1 MSDQQDPFPPEIPIT
16 ITDCTAAFAGLSQY
30 LDGALGRPQQDSM
43 KAHIDSCPPCLDAF
57 QFQTGFRSMLQ
68 NGLRNDPPD
77 GLRDR
82 VFGQI
87 LNDPFN
93 TDSGPGL

>member
-1 MSDQQDPFPPEIPIT
+1 MT
-16 ITDCTAAFAGLSQY
+16 ITDCTAAFAGLSHY
-30 LDGALGRPQQDSM
+30 LDGALAPPQQASM

-68 NGLRNDPPD
+68 NGVKDDPPA

-87 LNDPFN
+87 LNDPF
-93 TDSGPGL
+93 TPDSGPGF